1 MIIWA
6 FIAWVIT
13 RWTMQSRLDSQLYE
27 IKDNKTAIALIILL
41 YVLIFYNIII
51 LTAIASLAIAYLVK
65 FLLLDFFNVAFPRE
79 LIADILSFAVSSR
92 HIKFNLTVIGI
103 FFAFSCVTIITTS
116 FPTYEVLRSKIET
129 LFVLLLVLYISAFI
143 VFCF

>member
-1 MIIWA
+1 MIVWA

-13 RWTMQSRLDSQLYE
+13 RWTMQSRLDAQLYE

-41 YVLIFYNIII
+41 YVLMFYNIII

-65 FLLLDFFNVAFPRE
+65 FLLLDFFNVEFPQN
-79 LIADILSFAVSSR
+79 LVADALSFAVSSR
-92 HIKFNLTVIGI
+92 HIQFNLTVIGL

-116 FPTYEVLRSKIET
+116 IPTYEVLRSKIET
-129 LFVLLLVLYISAFI
+129 LFVLLLVLYISAFV

>member
-13 RWTMQSRLDSQLYE
+13 RWTMQSRLDAQLYE
-27 IKDNKTAIALIILL
+27 IKDNKTAIALLILF
-41 YVLIFYNIII
+41 YVLMFYNIII

-65 FLLLDFFNVAFPRE
+65 FLLLDFFNVEFPQNV
-79 LIADILSFAVSSR
+79 IADALSFSVSSR
-92 HIKFNLTVIGI
+92 HIQFNLTVIGL

-116 FPTYEVLRSKIET
+116 IPTYEVLRSKIET
-129 LFVLLLVLYISAFI
+129 LFVLLLVLYVAAFL